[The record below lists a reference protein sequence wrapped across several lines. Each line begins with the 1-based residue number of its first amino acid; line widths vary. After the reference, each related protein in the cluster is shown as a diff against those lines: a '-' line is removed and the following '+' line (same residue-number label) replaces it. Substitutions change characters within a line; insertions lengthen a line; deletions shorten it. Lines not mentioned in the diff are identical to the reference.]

1 EVRLEAARVA
11 ANADAAFGP
20 APDLLKDRDPGVR
33 AAVAA
38 VLAARGGLTAGTP
51 GGGPARGRPVVP
63 PPPGKAPQDRKE
75 WGRLA
80 LRLRDAGPAARETIL
95 QAFADEYSTGAV
107 RTLAD
112 VQPALADVE
121 ARRGTVEAL
130 ARNYIDRKPYAGTW
144 WGTQP
149 AGQKPPARSV

>member
-1 EVRLEAARVA
+1 
-11 ANADAAFGP
+11 
-20 APDLLKDRDPGVR
+20 
-33 AAVAA
+33 
-38 VLAARGGLTAGTP
+38 
-51 GGGPARGRPVVP
+51 
-63 PPPGKAPQDRKE
+63 
-75 WGRLA
+75 
-80 LRLRDAGPAARETIL
+80 RLRDAGPAARETIL

-149 AGQKPPARSV
+149 AGQKPPARSVAWDRQPIVREAVLKALTDKDAGVRKAAVVALVAANEAVTFEPLVKQFASEKDPDTKADIIRAVAGLGKGDTTFLIG